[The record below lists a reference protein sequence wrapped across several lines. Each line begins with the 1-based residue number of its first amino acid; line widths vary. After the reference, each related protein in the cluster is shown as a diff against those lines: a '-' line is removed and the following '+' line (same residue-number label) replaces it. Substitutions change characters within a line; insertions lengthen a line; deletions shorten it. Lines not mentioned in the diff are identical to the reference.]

1 MLFCVIPGACAVQAQ
16 QPFHQLHSPRVKMEY
31 SCVLTCDH
39 LPEHMLLLLN
49 TYVTLLLSGCQ
60 AYHMKHI
67 INKVITTLGRHAPIL

>member
-16 QPFHQLHSPRVKMEY
+16 QPFHQLYSPHVKMEY
-31 SCVLTCDH
+31 SCMLTCNR

-60 AYHMKHI
+60 ANHMKHI
-67 INKVITTLGRHAPIL
+67 SSTKS